1 MKTTLSPNTPDKLT
15 KQLENIITIDG
26 RGRPAK
32 ARLLLQLIEE
42 VGIEEV
48 MKVLKEFGERKFF

>member
-1 MKTTLSPNTPDKLT
+1 MNEELIKKLESV
-15 KQLENIITIDG
+15 LTIDG

-48 MKVLKEFGERKFF
+48 MEEVKKFGERRFF